1 METRRAQMNT
11 EKLQL
16 VQAPAMMNLGLTFR
30 HEESMNAR
38 VFNLMYVKGVCLVM
52 WAALRFPQIDGLSPS
67 QHLQLLAIL
76 YQIGSALG

>member
-52 WAALRFPQIDGLSPS
+52 
-67 QHLQLLAIL
+67 
-76 YQIGSALG
+76 